1 MDDNLQNHLR
11 VMLNLFKN
19 NYNNLY
25 EVQVETKHPLAELKN
40 NLQVMTLNIWK
51 NKSFK
56 ISFRYNLSYAA
67 KFLY

>member
-25 EVQVETKHPLAELKN
+25 EVQVETKHALAELKN
-40 NLQVMTLNIWK
+40 NLQVI
-51 NKSFK
+51 
-56 ISFRYNLSYAA
+56 
-67 KFLY
+67 